1 MQKKL
6 KIITDAIEDL
16 KGKEIFTL
24 EVTKITPEMSFIVI
38 ATGTSKQHIKS
49 IANNVRQEVKLKNFM
64 VQPIEGADTDWL
76 LVDCGDVII
85 HVMTETSREFYN
97 LEKLWSH

>member
-1 MQKKL
+1 MQQKL
-6 KIITDAIEDL
+6 KTITDAIEDL
-16 KGKEIFTL
+16 KGKEIFAL

-64 VQPIEGADTDWL
+64 VKSIEGESTDWL
-76 LVDCGDVII
+76 LVDCGDVIV
-85 HVMTETSREFYN
+85 HVMTESSREFYQ

>member
-6 KIITDAIEDL
+6 KIITDAIKDL
-16 KGKEIFTL
+16 KGKEIITL

-49 IANNVRQEVKLKNFM
+49 IANNVRQEVKLKNFS
-64 VQPIEGADTDWL
+64 VRALEGEDTDWL
-76 LVDCGDVII
+76 LVDCGDMIVHI
-85 HVMTETSREFYN
+85 MTETSREFYS